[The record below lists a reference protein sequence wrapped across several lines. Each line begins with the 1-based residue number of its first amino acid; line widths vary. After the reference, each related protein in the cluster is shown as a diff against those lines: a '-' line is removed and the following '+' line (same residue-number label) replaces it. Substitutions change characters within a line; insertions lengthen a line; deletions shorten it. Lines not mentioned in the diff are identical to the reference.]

1 MLAIVTSVVWYTAY
15 GSIQLGAIQYQV
27 QSDTRRLDKIQA
39 DATALE
45 IQTTTMRIEL
55 ANSTAQ
61 HQLQLS
67 QTDTLTRERIA
78 KAEQQ
83 IVNLETQLRE
93 RRK

>member
-1 MLAIVTSVVWYTAY
+1 MLVGAVMIAGYTGY
-15 GSIQLGAIQYQV
+15 GALQLGAIQYQV
-27 QSDTRRLDKIQA
+27 QNDTRRLDKIQA

-83 IVNLETQLRE
+83 IINLETQIRELR
-93 RRK
+93 K